1 MNRVISFFMAVVAFF
16 SALFGGGGS
25 QSYFKNEYTIPES
38 TSEYKQLD
46 TTPKED
52 WTAEYIWDNSDG
64 SEENVW
70 MCLRKTVEITQAPE
84 TLTAYIS
91 ADSKYWL
98 YINGEAVVFDGGVKR
113 GPTADD
119 SYYDEVE
126 IAPYLKNGKN
136 VICALVWYW
145 GKDKNFSY
153 TDSGKA
159 GFLFEAGS
167 IISDQSWKACRNTA
181 YLSKKFAS
189 KSNFR
194 LPESNIYYDTTKE
207 LGDWLSPDFDD
218 SLWENATANGKGG
231 CAPWGKLYP
240 RGIPMLKDYGLKD
253 YLNSDGY
260 KGQTFKS
267 KKLITLEMPY
277 NAQCTP
283 YLKIEAPSGKKIR
296 IFTENTWL
304 GAVSDIYITKDG
316 EQEFEALGWF
326 NGQHITYEIPSG
338 VRILELKYRET
349 GYDTAFSGLFE
360 CKDEKLNTL
369 WQKSLRTLYI
379 TMRDNFMDCPDR
391 ERAQWWGD
399 VTSEMAMSMYAL
411 DANSYLLYQKGV
423 ASMLGHI
430 DPNTNVLQ
438 TVVPIGEELYELP
451 VQQLA
456 GICGFRTY
464 YLYTG
469 DRDFLNGVYDASVN
483 YINLWTIGENHLA
496 QHREGSWDWMDWGK
510 RADTTAIENAW
521 YYYALSAIKNMA
533 QVLGKDSADIETKM
547 NEIKAGYA
555 SLWTENGYKSEDVK
569 APDDRANALAV
580 ISGLAEEDKYETI
593 TAVLES
599 TENSSP
605 YMEYYVLE
613 ALCQMGKYDTA
624 KSRMLKR
631 YEKMISDSDTTLWE
645 KWSKHTG
652 TRNHAW
658 SGGPLVIMS
667 KYFAGIR
674 PTQAGYTQ
682 FVIKP
687 QISAPDT
694 VKCTV
699 PSVKGYINVT
709 ETKTDSSFTL
719 DASVPGETEAIIYL
733 PYSDGQT
740 VKLNDSVIYENGS
753 FAETDNIKF
762 VGAEDGFLVFSVSAT
777 QSTQLHFEAVNQ

>member
-1 MNRVISFFMAVVAFF
+1 
-16 SALFGGGGS
+16 
-25 QSYFKNEYTIPES
+25 
-38 TSEYKQLD
+38 
-46 TTPKED
+46 
-52 WTAEYIWDNSDG
+52 
-64 SEENVW
+64 
-70 MCLRKTVEITQAPE
+70 
-84 TLTAYIS
+84 
-91 ADSKYWL
+91 
-98 YINGEAVVFDGGVKR
+98 
-113 GPTADD
+113 
-119 SYYDEVE
+119 
-126 IAPYLKNGKN
+126 
-136 VICALVWYW
+136 
-145 GKDKNFSY
+145 
-153 TDSGKA
+153 
-159 GFLFEAGS
+159 
-167 IISDQSWKACRNTA
+167 
-181 YLSKKFAS
+181 
-189 KSNFR
+189 
-194 LPESNIYYDTTKE
+194 
-207 LGDWLSPDFDD
+207 
-218 SLWENATANGKGG
+218 
-231 CAPWGKLYP
+231 
-240 RGIPMLKDYGLKD
+240 
-253 YLNSDGY
+253 
-260 KGQTFKS
+260 
-267 KKLITLEMPY
+267 
-277 NAQCTP
+277 
-283 YLKIEAPSGKKIR
+283 
-296 IFTENTWL
+296 
-304 GAVSDIYITKDG
+304 
-316 EQEFEALGWF
+316 
-326 NGQHITYEIPSG
+326 
-338 VRILELKYRET
+338 
-349 GYDTAFSGLFE
+349 
-360 CKDEKLNTL
+360 
-369 WQKSLRTLYI
+369 
-379 TMRDNFMDCPDR
+379 
-391 ERAQWWGD
+391 
-399 VTSEMAMSMYAL
+399 
-411 DANSYLLYQKGV
+411 
-423 ASMLGHI
+423 
-430 DPNTNVLQ
+430 
-438 TVVPIGEELYELP
+438 
-451 VQQLA
+451 
-456 GICGFRTY
+456 
-464 YLYTG
+464 
-469 DRDFLNGVYDASVN
+469 
-483 YINLWTIGENHLA
+483 
-496 QHREGSWDWMDWGK
+496 
-510 RADTTAIENAW
+510 
-521 YYYALSAIKNMA
+521 
-533 QVLGKDSADIETKM
+533 M

-762 VGAEDGFLVFSVSAT
+762 VGAEDGFIVFSVSAA